1 MTRQQI
7 ESELR
12 AYRENAARM
21 GVLTERAAMLER
33 DILAAR
39 TALVEDPSGVGA
51 QRLDGMPGAKAGA
64 SVVERMAM
72 LGIEDPPEVYDM
84 TRELI
89 KVQAETEKLGHRV
102 AMVERWLSALEERER
117 YIVMLYYFDG
127 LTWAGVCERYMLRY
141 RGVTLSEVH
150 AKRVRGIALDK
161 IARVMNAPESQNDT
175 KMIRK

>member
-12 AYRENAARM
+12 AYRENAARL

-51 QRLDGMPGAKAGA
+51 ARLDGMPSAKAGA
-64 SVVERMAM
+64 SVVERMAQ
-72 LGIEDPPEVYDM
+72 LRVEDPPEVYDM
-84 TRELI
+84 TRELL
-89 KVQAETEKLGHRV
+89 KVQAEAEKLGHRV

-127 LTWAGVCERYMLRY
+127 LTWAGVCERYMMRY
-141 RGVTLSEVH
+141 RNVTLTDRQARSIK
-150 AKRVRGIALDK
+150 AAALDK
-161 IARVMNAPESQNDT
+161 IVRVAA
-175 KMIRK
+175 

>member
-12 AYRENAARM
+12 AYRENAARL

-39 TALVEDPSGVGA
+39 EALCSDPSGVGA
-51 QRLDGMPGAKAGA
+51 ARLDGMPRAQAGA
-64 SVVERMAM
+64 SVVERMAQ

-89 KVQAETEKLGHRV
+89 KAQAEAEKLGHRV
-102 AMVERWLSALEERER
+102 ATVERWLSALEEREC

-141 RGVTLSEVH
+141 RGATLTDRQARNVK
-150 AKRVRGIALDK
+150 AAALDK
-161 IARVMNAPESQNDT
+161 IVRVVA
-175 KMIRK
+175 